1 MKSVADCEAT
11 FVSIPDPAPHSLG
24 REDVSKLIS
33 AAAATLDNDRA
44 SAKACLQRAVE
55 LLSVTG
61 EGRPVQAAIR
71 GGLAPWQKRNVT
83 AYVAANLGSTIR
95 VGDLARIARLSLG
108 HFFRAYRESFG
119 EPPLAHIARL
129 RIQRAQSL
137 MVRSEASLSQI
148 ALDCGMHDQSHFTRV
163 FRRIVG
169 TNPGIWRRQ
178 FSAADVNTGVRENA
192 SITASDLTTVQYG
205 SRHDQA

>member
-1 MKSVADCEAT
+1 MKSAADREVT
-11 FVSIPDPAPHSLG
+11 FVSIPDPVPHSLG

-33 AAAATLDNDRA
+33 VAAATLDSDRA

-55 LLSVTG
+55 LLTVTG

-71 GGLAPWQKRNVT
+71 GGLAPWQKRNVA
-83 AYVAANLGSTIR
+83 AYIAANIGSTIR
-95 VGDLARIARLSLG
+95 VTDLARIARLSLG

-129 RIQRAQSL
+129 RIKRAQSL
-137 MVRSEASLSQI
+137 MLRSEASLSQI

-178 FSAADVNTGVRENA
+178 FSATDANTGLEKTRVSA
-192 SITASDLTTVQYG
+192 QQI
-205 SRHDQA
+205 

>member
-1 MKSVADCEAT
+1 MRSVADHEAT
-11 FVSIPDPAPHSLG
+11 SVSIPDPAPHSLG

>member
-1 MKSVADCEAT
+1 
-11 FVSIPDPAPHSLG
+11 
-24 REDVSKLIS
+24 
-33 AAAATLDNDRA
+33 
-44 SAKACLQRAVE
+44 
-55 LLSVTG
+55 
-61 EGRPVQAAIR
+61 
-71 GGLAPWQKRNVT
+71 
-83 AYVAANLGSTIR
+83 R

>member
-1 MKSVADCEAT
+1 MKSAADREMT
-11 FVSIPDPAPHSLG
+11 FVSIPDPVPHSLG

-33 AAAATLDNDRA
+33 VAAATLDSDRA

-55 LLSVTG
+55 LLTVTG

-71 GGLAPWQKRNVT
+71 GGLASWQKRNVA
-83 AYVAANLGSTIR
+83 AYIAANIGYTIR
-95 VGDLARIARLSLG
+95 VSDLARIARLSLG

-129 RIQRAQSL
+129 RIKRAQSL
-137 MVRSEASLSQI
+137 MLRSEASLSQI

-178 FSAADVNTGVRENA
+178 FSATDANTGLEKTRVSA
-192 SITASDLTTVQYG
+192 QQI
-205 SRHDQA
+205 

>member
-1 MKSVADCEAT
+1 MRSVADHEAT
-11 FVSIPDPAPHSLG
+11 SVSIPDPAPHSLG

-95 VGDLARIARLSLG
+95 VSDLARIARLSLG